1 MINPD
6 TVEEVFI
13 LTKTQLGA
21 LGRNATL
28 HGIRMEDVPKLNL
41 NRVEVIDH
49 RKKYAD
55 TDQGGRTVVLAG
67 PAYGDTD
74 KATVGISVQDD
85 NKTLKIFIRD
95 ADEQE

>member
-1 MINPD
+1 M
-6 TVEEVFI
+6 EEVFI
-13 LTKTQLGA
+13 LTRTQLGT

-74 KATVGISVQDD
+74 KATVEISVQDEGR
-85 NKTLKIFIRD
+85 TLKLFVKD